1 MVPFGRQPSVVMHY
15 DEGRCMTVGISYKT
29 ETEVSAGIYAATF
42 CPNTSNID
50 VFESLIELELTT

>member
-29 ETEVSAGIYAATF
+29 ETEVSAGIYAATLM
-42 CPNTSNID
+42 
-50 VFESLIELELTT
+50 SLSL